1 MSELSILD
9 EPFERVAGEWQGL
22 VEQRRDAIPFA
33 TPAWQRVWLSHFQ
46 AGRDVRVMTARDGER
61 LIGVAPLICD
71 GDRAEFVGHYS
82 ICDYMDAVVTPGFE
96 SQFFSSVLG
105 KLAEGGTKTIDLR
118 GLRATSP
125 TMDAV
130 IAAAPG
136 AGYTAAREDEA
147 LSPGVC
153 LPGTWDEYLNTLSKK
168 DRHELRRKLRRLD
181 TAGGDVEL
189 KVVTSPEE
197 ASTGLDSLFH
207 LMRISSHHK
216 EEFLDRPGMEAFF
229 REMTSVM
236 ATEGM
241 LRFYF
246 LTFDGEPVA
255 SVLNFDVGGQLY
267 MYNSGYDPA
276 YSHYAVGLMSKTL
289 LIRDAIEN
297 GRRCVDF
304 LRGDENYKYDLGGKD
319 QAVYRVVLS
328 REAPGWNHRFR
339 RFAMDGNHRG
349 TEAQRLLIGRME
361 IGVVIG
367 RWVADGRGQ
376 V

>member
-1 MSELSILD
+1 MANLTVHD
-9 EPFERVAGEWQGL
+9 EQFDRVSGEWAGL
-22 VEQRRDAIPFA
+22 IAQTPDPIPFA
-33 TPAWQRVWLSHFQ
+33 TPTWQRVWLDHFQ
-46 AGRDVRVMTARDGER
+46 AGRTVRILTARDGER
-61 LIGVAPLICD
+61 LIGVAPFICD

-96 SQFFSSVLG
+96 RSFFASILG
-105 KLAEGGTKTIDLR
+105 TLASEGVATIDLR

-125 TMDAV
+125 TLEAV
-130 IAAAPG
+130 TEAAPG
-136 AGYTAAREDEA
+136 AGYAASREDEA

-181 TAGGDVEL
+181 SAGGDVAL
-189 KVVTSPEE
+189 KVMTE
-197 ASTGLDSLFH
+197 AGEAATELDTLFR

-229 REMTSVM
+229 REMTATM
-236 ATEGM
+236 AAEGM

-246 LTFDGEPVA
+246 LTFDGEAVA
-255 SVLNFDVGGQLY
+255 SVLNFDLGGQLY

-289 LIRDAIEN
+289 LIKDAIEN

-304 LRGDENYKYDLGGKD
+304 LRGDESYKYDLGGKD
-319 QAVYRVVLS
+319 QQVHRVVLTK
-328 REAPGWNHRFR
+328 N
-339 RFAMDGNHRG
+339 
-349 TEAQRLLIGRME
+349 
-361 IGVVIG
+361 
-367 RWVADGRGQ
+367 
-376 V
+376 